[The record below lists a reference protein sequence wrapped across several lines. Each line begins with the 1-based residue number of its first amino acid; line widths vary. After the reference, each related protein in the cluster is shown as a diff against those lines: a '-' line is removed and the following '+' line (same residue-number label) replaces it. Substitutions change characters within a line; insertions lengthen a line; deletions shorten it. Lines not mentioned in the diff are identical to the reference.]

1 MSTKITIEITLKHCL
16 MILARGI
23 RIIYL
28 RIPQYRDAIP
38 ASEPQVRRPLAIP
51 DPWFTG
57 AYLDMWGKQI

>member
-1 MSTKITIEITLKHCL
+1 MSTKITIENHSKTLFDSFG
-16 MILARGI
+16 RGI
-23 RIIYL
+23 RINHL

-57 AYLDMWGKQI
+57 ACLDMWGKQI